1 MNVEMP
7 KRLIIWD
14 RGGIV
19 LPPSDSFFV
28 FAIMKE
34 IILKHWY
41 FQVLAKFTEM
51 TSKYTQEMQAVLSI
65 FLVVIFHFIGTI

>member
-1 MNVEMP
+1 MSRYIKNAMNLEMP
-7 KRLIIWD
+7 KHLIIWD
-14 RGGIV
+14 RESIV

-28 FAIMKE
+28 FAAMKE
-34 IILKHWY
+34 IILKHWD

-65 FLVVIFHFIGTI
+65 FLV

>member
-1 MNVEMP
+1 MSRYIKNAMNLEMP

-14 RGGIV
+14 RESIV

-28 FAIMKE
+28 FAAMKE
-34 IILKHWY
+34 IILKHWD

-65 FLVVIFHFIGTI
+65 FLV